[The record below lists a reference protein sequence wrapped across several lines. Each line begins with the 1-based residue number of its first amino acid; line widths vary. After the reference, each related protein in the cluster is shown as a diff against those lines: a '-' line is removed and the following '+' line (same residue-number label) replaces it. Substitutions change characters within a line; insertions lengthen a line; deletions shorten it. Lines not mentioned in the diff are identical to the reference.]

1 MYLAKKKHK
10 PRYQMLMKIGQLS
23 SQLQQVVALAKNL
36 KSDKVIFV
44 VLLSDFII
52 WFLVSQDS
60 VEKAAKKIQD
70 NIDDVLKKIKSN
82 ENIRVK
88 DMEKYYQALV
98 DQIGKEV
105 SNVKAKVKF
114 SFI

>member
-10 PRYQMLMKIGQLS
+10 PRYQMILKIKKLS
-23 SQLQQVVALAKNL
+23 SQLQQISAMAKSL
-36 KSDKVIFV
+36 KSDK
-44 VLLSDFII
+44 
-52 WFLVSQDS
+52 DS

-70 NIDDVLKKIKSN
+70 NIDDVLRKIKSN
-82 ENIRVK
+82 ENIRAK

-105 SNVKAKVKF
+105 SNVKAKV
-114 SFI
+114 